1 VLQKTL
7 LFNLKY
13 ERWRKGCQRSKS
25 NKQKSC
31 VPIGDFSAEISQAR
45 RQYHIFYAKR
55 KASQQNNY
63 LTKVTFRNE
72 GDKKVLQTN
81 KNWENIS
88 SPDWSYLKYNLCSL
102 NWMHLERRLKHGQ
115 T

>member
-1 VLQKTL
+1 MK
-7 LFNLKY
+7 
-13 ERWRKGCQRSKS
+13 ERLSK
-25 NKQKSC
+25 KQEQQTKVMC
-31 VPIGDFSAEISQAR
+31 PMISAEISQAR

-81 KNWENIS
+81 KN
-88 SPDWSYLKYNLCSL
+88 
-102 NWMHLERRLKHGQ
+102 
-115 T
+115 